1 MPTGTDPGQWMSS
14 RFASVAFRASPGKTD
29 PMVTM
34 ERVEELRSGGGV
46 SGEKFT
52 AKHQRDHQIHV
63 PVRVASEM
71 NLVLSSKLRPA
82 GLLWERISNLEPRHL
97 SAGHDVDLALAL
109 RVGVERAKTKSQ
121 DLRHVVGLLV
131 NRRTAAA

>member
-1 MPTGTDPGQWMSS
+1 
-14 RFASVAFRASPGKTD
+14 
-29 PMVTM
+29 MVTM

-71 NLVLSSKLRPA
+71 NLVLSRKSRPA
-82 GLLWERISNLEPRHL
+82 GLLWERIANLEPRHL
-97 SAGHDVDLALAL
+97 SAGHDVDLALALAL